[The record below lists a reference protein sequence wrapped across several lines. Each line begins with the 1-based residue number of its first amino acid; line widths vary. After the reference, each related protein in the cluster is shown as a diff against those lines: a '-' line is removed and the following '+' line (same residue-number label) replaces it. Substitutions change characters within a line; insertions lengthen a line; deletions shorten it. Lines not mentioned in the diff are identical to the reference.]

1 MKKSKVKT
9 TSDKKIVA
17 KIVEQIEKPKKL
29 FKKKR
34 RAKRKDGTPTKLYF
48 HEGTQAAIVAYQGSD
63 SKKDQEILYVNEI
76 LPAFE
81 KLVEN
86 LINIHKFTG
95 LHDSYDDLKNDCVN
109 FLFETIPKFDDSRGT
124 NAFSYFNVVAKNWL
138 IIRAK
143 NRIKNIKRSVS
154 IDDPESLTSN
164 EQRILEEFSI
174 VPSQEVTFE
183 NQNIAFKIL
192 ELLYEIRGK
201 VKTENELIC
210 INSII
215 TIFENIDEID
225 LLNKSAILLYMR
237 ELSGLTPKQLTT
249 AVQSIK
255 KHYRRTKIDPKFKL
269 FD

>member
-1 MKKSKVKT
+1 MTIETKKPTKK
-9 TSDKKIVA
+9 KKI
-17 KIVEQIEKPKKL
+17 
-29 FKKKR
+29 R
-34 RAKRKDGTPTKLYF
+34 RKRKDGTPSKLYF
-48 HEGTQAAIVAYQGSD
+48 HEGTQAAIVAHQNST
-63 SKKDQEILYVNEI
+63 SKKEQDELYVKEI
-76 LPAFE
+76 FPAFE
-81 KLVEN
+81 KLAEN
-86 LINIHKFTG
+86 LINIHKFSG

-109 FLFETIPKFDDSRGT
+109 FLFETIPKFDASRGT
-124 NAFSYFNVVAKNWL
+124 NAFSYFNVVARNWL

-143 NRIKNIKRSVS
+143 NRTKNIKRSVS
-154 IDDPESLTSN
+154 IDDTESLTIN
-164 EQRILEEFSI
+164 EQRTIEEHSI
-174 VPSQEVTFE
+174 IPSQETIFE
-183 NQNIAFKIL
+183 NQNMANKIL
-192 ELLYEIRGK
+192 ELLYEIRSK

-255 KHYRRTKIDPKFKL
+255 KHYRRTKIDSRFKL